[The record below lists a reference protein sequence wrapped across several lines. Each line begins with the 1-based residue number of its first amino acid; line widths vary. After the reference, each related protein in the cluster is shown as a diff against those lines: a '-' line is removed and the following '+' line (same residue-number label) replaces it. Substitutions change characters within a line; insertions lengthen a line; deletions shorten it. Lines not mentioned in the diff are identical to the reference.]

1 MHKRWVAAA
10 VLVLGTVLTAQE
22 PEDRTLLSDAQMRA
36 IINEASGERALHH
49 VLELVPYQF
58 VRPPSEYQGHFHESE
73 VMAKFAKEYGFS
85 NVTIEDFPTGQT
97 WQPVTGELWMTT
109 PDSEKIYDI
118 HDIPESL
125 ASTNANGELSGE
137 LVDVGQGAA
146 EDFQGKNVTGKFV
159 LALAPNGLSAI
170 YNRAVEAG
178 AIGVLGIS
186 AIGPGGR
193 VEDYPNEIVSTRVEA
208 RPGTVAWALSPRA
221 ARQLES
227 RLHRG
232 QTVTIRSV
240 TKSEQVPNKLEV
252 VHAEIPGDGSTTQE
266 VAIGGHLFEG
276 YIKQG
281 ANDDNSGCAL
291 TLEIGRTYIKLINEG
306 KLPRPKRTINF
317 QWVQEISGT
326 NAWLNAHP
334 EKAKNIIGDLNFDM
348 EAIRLTLSRSYWIM
362 QRTPDTF
369 PSYINDIGQSMME
382 YVSELT
388 RERVRYRANG
398 YTPSVDITSPNGS
411 RDAFYIKIDQHYGAS
426 DHVTYM
432 QHGIPAV
439 MFITWPD
446 MWYHSSQDT
455 PDKQDPTQY
464 KRAAVV
470 GTGALAVIATGG
482 DEMAA
487 RVTSEN
493 LARGSERLGAA
504 ERKGTAYLADA
515 ASPDGLL
522 AAWKEAR
529 VAIRHQADVEKG
541 VIRSSGVLYAD
552 PSAAAAKLKPFD
564 TAIDRTAAALETE
577 ARTMYEVQAARLKT
591 QPVLDPPMTAEEK
604 QADALVVECATE
616 TTLSGCARQGGG
628 RGGFGGRGRDA
639 GPSVPQHMNAELN
652 ILQGKHLS
660 VLEIRDFLSG
670 EFEPLPLADLMA
682 VLRAREQAGQIK
694 LVPRSSSAA
703 ARR

>member
-1 MHKRWVAAA
+1 MRKGLLAVAVVVLGAVAA
-10 VLVLGTVLTAQE
+10 AQE
-22 PEDRTLLSDAQMRA
+22 PEDRTLLSHEQMRA

-58 VRPPSEYQGHFHESE
+58 VRPPSEYQGHFRESE

-97 WQPVTGELWMTT
+97 WQPVTGELWITA
-109 PDSEKIYDI
+109 PQAEKIYDI

-125 ASTNANGELSGE
+125 ASTNANGDISGE
-137 LVDVGQGAA
+137 LVDVGQGEAA
-146 EDFQGKNVTGKFV
+146 DFQGRDVKGKFV
-159 LALAPNGLSAI
+159 LSLAPNGLSAI

-186 AIGPGGR
+186 SIGPGGR
-193 VEDYPNEIVSTRVEA
+193 AEDYPNEIVST
-208 RPGTVAWALSPRA
+208 TVNAQPRTAAWALSPRT

-227 RLHRG
+227 RLDRG
-232 QTVTIRSV
+232 QTITIRSL

-326 NAWLNAHP
+326 NAWLGAHP
-334 EKAKNIIGDLNFDM
+334 DKAKNIIGDLNFDM
-348 EAIRLTLSRSYWIM
+348 EAIRLTMSRSYWIM

-369 PSYINDIGQSMME
+369 PSYINDVGQSMME

-398 YTPSVDITSPNGS
+398 YRPSVEITAPNGS
-411 RDAFYIKIDQHYGAS
+411 RDAFYIKIDQHYGSS

-455 PDKQDPTQY
+455 PDKQDSTQY

-504 ERKGTAYLADA
+504 ERKGASYLADA
-515 ASPDGLL
+515 ASPDALVS
-522 AAWKEAR
+522 AWKEAR

-541 VIRSSGVLYAD
+541 VIGSSGVLYAD
-552 PSAAAAKLKPFD
+552 PGSSAARLKALD
-564 TAIDRTAAALETE
+564 AAIDKTAAALTDE
-577 ARTMYEVQAARLKT
+577 ARTLYALQARRLGT
-591 QPVLDPPMTAEEK
+591 QPVFDPPVTAAEK
-604 QADALVVECATE
+604 EAAGLVVECVNAATR
-616 TTLSGCARQGGG
+616 SGCARPGGG
-628 RGGFGGRGRDA
+628 RGGRGGRGRET

-652 ILQGKHLS
+652 ILQGQRLS

-682 VLRAREQAGQIK
+682 VLRAREAAGQIR
-694 LVPRSSSAA
+694 LVARQTGVA
-703 ARR
+703 ARH